1 MKVYINFSNK
11 CELINNHTQS
21 DDRLVNYKY
30 YWKFEGITSEE
41 QFIYRSDCV
50 EIDGLDKIKPIY
62 VVCAMSDTRESEMS
76 DPNFF
81 NGEAVST
88 TYNVNSDLSV
98 LYTTQSRELAELV
111 KNMVDSVKYEKDND
125 VFVDGKKIIV
135 PRLKNCVPLIWIVSA
150 SVDVPIKRLTKFEQW
165 KAHMVKWWRGY

>member
-1 MKVYINFSNK
+1 
-11 CELINNHTQS
+11 
-21 DDRLVNYKY
+21 
-30 YWKFEGITSEE
+30 
-41 QFIYRSDCV
+41 
-50 EIDGLDKIKPIY
+50 
-62 VVCAMSDTRESEMS
+62 MSDTIESEIS